1 MVETAVNSEN
11 IVTGQTKEMTLVKN
25 HAENPENSTMNLIL
39 HSNLFN
45 FLIVILFIV
54 WVIKKANLAE
64 LIAKKQAEI
73 AELIKNAL
81 EEKKIKQNHLLVT
94 KTKVS
99 NVKQE
104 VLNIIDE
111 GEQVANNISESI
123 LEDAEKQSEDM
134 HKKAVVSVNNQKQ
147 IVSSDVRVKI
157 SNAAFYIA
165 EEHIKQAIDERLQK
179 KYIDEF
185 INDLDA
191 IQN

>member
-11 IVTGQTKEMTLVKN
+11 IITGQTKEMTLVKN

-147 IVSSDVRVKI
+147 MVSSDVRVKI

-185 INDLDA
+185 INNLDA
-191 IQN
+191 IQK